1 MYKLSRLAGVL
12 GTAAVI
18 AVAGCAGNS
27 GIAPSTAPAM
37 QQQRFTPT
45 GPDWIHEDGLIFHR
59 PHYMPTRAMAGE
71 IAPGEVRPR
80 GVVPALSTPPPK
92 TQFSYY
98 DGPVIVAPKMY
109 IILWGYRKYGDPDKL
124 KRLLKLFAKNLGGS
138 AHNNIY
144 TQYYEIVSGQTT
156 YITNPSN
163 QFGGIWEDHIGI
175 PSSPSDAQVAAEAL
189 RGVKHFGYDPNGSY
203 VVATATKHSSPGFGV
218 SFCAYHDS
226 EVYSGKTV
234 SYTNLP
240 YQPDAGAACGAN
252 IIPAPSDEKGVD
264 EGVTIVEGHEY
275 GESITDPVPGAGW
288 YNDQWG
294 EIGDAC
300 AWWDI
305 ANDPF
310 GAKSYA
316 SQPMFSN
323 AGDDNQ
329 GECVQ
334 GYTTSK

>member
-1 MYKLSRLAGVL
+1 MYQLSRLAGVL
-12 GTAAVI
+12 GIAAVV
-18 AVAGCAGNS
+18 AVAGCSGNS
-27 GIAPSTAPAM
+27 GVAPSTSSAM

-45 GPDWIHEDGLIFHR
+45 GPDWIHQDGLIFHR
-59 PHYMPTRAMAGE
+59 PHYMA
-71 IAPGEVRPR
+71 PR
-80 GVVPALSTPPPK
+80 GVLPALSTPPPH
-92 TQFSYY
+92 TQFVYSN
-98 DGPVIVAPKMY
+98 GPVLTTPKMY

-138 AHNNIY
+138 GHNNIY

-156 YITNPSN
+156 YITNPTS
-163 QFGGIWEDHIGI
+163 QFGGIWEDHAGI
-175 PSSPSDAQVAAEAL
+175 PSSPTDGQVAAEAL

-203 VVATATKHSSPGFGV
+203 VVATATQHSSPGFGTQ
-218 SFCAYHDS
+218 FCAYHS
-226 EVYSGKTV
+226 ATVYNNELV

-240 YQPDAGAACGAN
+240 YQPDVGPSCGAN
-252 IIPAPSDEKGVD
+252 IITPPSDEKGID

-275 GESITDPVPGAGW
+275 GESITDPNPPSGW
-288 YNDQWG
+288 YNDEWG

-310 GAKSYA
+310 GAKSYT

-323 AGDDNQ
+323 ASDNNE
-329 GECVQ
+329 GECVHS
-334 GYTTSK
+334 YTPTL